1 MLSTDVLHDVQ
12 VFSILAAIMHV
23 RMDHPQHACSSVWSL
38 VYASDTVCCAQSGIG
53 RTFKFHDASCFR
65 YYPYHNISAPA
76 RCTDIGMQSIAM
88 PKQRER

>member
-38 VYASDTVCCAQSGIG
+38 VYASDTVCCAQSGL
-53 RTFKFHDASCFR
+53 DAHSNFMT
-65 YYPYHNISAPA
+65 HHALDTIH
-76 RCTDIGMQSIAM
+76 IIIF
-88 PKQRER
+88 QRLLDALT

>member
-38 VYASDTVCCAQSGIG
+38 VYASDTVCMVHTVHKVALDAHS
-53 RTFKFHDASCFR
+53 KFMTHHALDTIHIIIFQRLLDAL
-65 YYPYHNISAPA
+65 
-76 RCTDIGMQSIAM
+76 T
-88 PKQRER
+88 